1 MSCTWR
7 AGAPGPSMGC
17 PNAASSAR
25 RVWEREPGVLGAAP
39 GSPLCFVSGSRAAQ
53 ANKAP
58 ELVMDERGKSF
69 ASCKLL
75 CKPAVS
81 LPFTQRAVAQ
91 PNSGIRDQSGLSAAL
106 PGGVTEQS
114 LGFAAL
120 YQNVSFWAS
129 LCKTGSAGGAEGGK
143 FCIL

>member
-39 GSPLCFVSGSRAAQ
+39 GSPLCFVSGNRAAQ

-91 PNSGIRDQSGLSAAL
+91 PNSGSIRALSSAAR
-106 PGGVTEQS
+106 GGYRAELGLCS
-114 LGFAAL
+114 L
-120 YQNVSFWAS
+120 VPKCFWAS
-129 LCKTGSAGGAEGGK
+129 LCKTRSAGGAEGGK